1 MLVELVLVVLCWL
14 FSLTMFASIFL
25 SISLQILAALTGV
38 LRQGVNE
45 VTIWACSALG
55 NLATAGSNRICIIRS
70 GGVAMLLGPCNSTDP
85 QVSVEA
91 ARALVLLR

>member
-1 MLVELVLVVLCWL
+1 VWVV
-14 FSLTMFASIFL
+14 FSDNRLRSNVCIF
-25 SISLQILAALTGV
+25 SFFLQILAALTGV

-45 VTIWACSALG
+45 VTIWACNALG

-70 GGVAMLLGPCNSTDP
+70 GGVAMLLEPCNSTDP